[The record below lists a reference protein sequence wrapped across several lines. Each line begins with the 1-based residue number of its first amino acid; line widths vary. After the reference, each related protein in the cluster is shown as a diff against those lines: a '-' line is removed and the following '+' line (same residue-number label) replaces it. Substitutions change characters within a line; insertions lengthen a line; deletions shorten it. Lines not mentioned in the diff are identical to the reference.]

1 MNENDKLAICYNAL
15 TLFGFEN
22 QIDMAIEEMSELTSA
37 LLHYKRHREHNVE
50 EEMADV
56 QIMMKQ
62 LEIIFDADKVAKI
75 KNDKLLRLKERV
87 ENAKQC

>member
-1 MNENDKLAICYNAL
+1 MNEEDKFAICYNAL

-50 EEMADV
+50 EEMAD
-56 QIMMKQ
+56 
-62 LEIIFDADKVAKI
+62 EI
-75 KNDKLLRLKERV
+75 
-87 ENAKQC
+87 